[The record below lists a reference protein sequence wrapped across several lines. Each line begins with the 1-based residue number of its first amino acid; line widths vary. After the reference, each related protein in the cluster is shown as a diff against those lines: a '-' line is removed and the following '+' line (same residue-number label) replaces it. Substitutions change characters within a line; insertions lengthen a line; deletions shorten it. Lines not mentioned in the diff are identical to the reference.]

1 MKAELRMHM
10 QLLVAFNGRQ
20 RVLEEL
26 ASIEGVD
33 MASLEREIDQLRGSA
48 SAKPKNATTRKT
60 RRRRTAL
67 ELTNDAAL
75 RDDIRAIV
83 EHLALAYERK
93 EFLPDLWR
101 VRQFLDS
108 HDIPASKVKSRG
120 DALPKVVSA
129 LSGMSTGE
137 LEALAAE
144 SKDNR
149 GDLSVLT
156 DHILG
161 PVEGKHPASTRA
173 GMRPVGVA
181 ERQASTR

>member
-1 MKAELRMHM
+1 MNPELRMHV

-26 ASIEGVD
+26 ASIEDVD
-33 MASLEREIDQLRGSA
+33 MASLEREIEQLRGSA
-48 SAKPKNATTRKT
+48 NAKPKNATIRKT
-60 RRRRTAL
+60 RRRKTAL
-67 ELTNDAAL
+67 ELINDVAL
-75 RDDIRAIV
+75 RDDIRSIV
-83 EHLALAYERK
+83 EHLAQSYERK

-101 VRQFLDS
+101 VRQFLES

-129 LSGMSTGE
+129 LSQMSTGE

-144 SKDNR
+144 TKDNR

-161 PVEGKHPASTRA
+161 PAEGEHPASPRA
-173 GMRPVGVA
+173 AMRPVGVA
-181 ERQASTR
+181 ERRASTR